1 MNPTIRRALS
11 FGVMAALLAVIVIAL
26 VPGDRPQTADDR
38 VREIASNIKCPA
50 CNGASIADAQSSVA
64 RDLLGVIRDQVE
76 AGLSDADIYD
86 YFVARYSEAAL
97 LSPPGGGWGLWLW
110 VLPLAALALGVVV
123 VLGRRRI
130 APETAPSSAHA
141 VSEALDAVTRDLA
154 DLDDQLRAGEL
165 DEPTVRELRATYQAE
180 SNALEARL
188 RAAGDSGGE
197 AAGPAAARSN
207 RRVLAGAGILGAAM
221 LAVGLSVGLAVRD
234 REPGGPITGDI
245 VESAAAAGRVSLE
258 DVTNEEMEAVVA
270 QFPDNVP
277 MRRALARRYFFDGS
291 LDKAFDH
298 YMAVLDRER
307 DPEALANVGWITYL
321 GSDEVEIALS
331 LVEQSLAIEPENPMA
346 YWFLANIRLDG
357 LDDAAGAIEP
367 LQRFLAYPD
376 VPDALRQEAES
387 LLSRAEQAA

>member
-1 MNPTIRRALS
+1 MTPTARRMLS
-11 FGVMAALLAVIVIAL
+11 FGVMAAFLAVIVIAL
-26 VPGDRPQTADDR
+26 VPGDGPQTVDDR

-97 LSPPGGGWGLWLW
+97 LSPPGRGWGLWLW
-110 VLPLAALALGVVV
+110 VLPLAALALGVAV
-123 VLGRRRI
+123 VLGRRRGG
-130 APETAPSSAHA
+130 PGTAPSSAHA

-154 DLDDQLRAGEL
+154 DLDDQLRVGEL
-165 DEPTVRELRATYQAE
+165 DESTVRRLRATYEAE
-180 SNALEARL
+180 AAALEARL
-188 RAAGDSGGE
+188 GDADAPSGESAG
-197 AAGPAAARSN
+197 ATTARSN
-207 RRVLAGAGILGAAM
+207 RRVVAGAAVLGVAM
-221 LAVGLSVGLAVRD
+221 IAVGLSVGLAIRD
-234 REPGGPITGDI
+234 REPGGPITGD
-245 VESAAAAGRVSLE
+245 VVQSAAAAGVVSLE

-277 MRRALARRYFFDGS
+277 MRRALARRYFFAGS
-291 LDKAFDH
+291 LDRAFDH

-307 DPEALANVGWITYL
+307 DAEALANVGWITYL

-331 LVEQSLAIEPENPMA
+331 LVEQSLAVEPENPMA

-357 LDDAAGAIEP
+357 LDDPAGAIAP
-367 LQRFLAYPD
+367 LERFLAYPD
-376 VPDALRQEAES
+376 VPDELRREAES